1 MSDSFDKKN
10 WQIAGLM
17 ATIIIVISIPLS
29 ILVQRDIKVLS
40 DETDSAQF
48 VGRKV
53 CLDCHKKE
61 YDLWLGSDHDKAMDT
76 ANDSS
81 VLGDF
86 NDAVFTSRGISSKF
100 YKKDEKYYVFTAGP
114 EGKPGEFQ
122 ITHTFG
128 YTPLQQYLVP
138 FPGGKYQCLPIAWDT
153 ENKKWYDMAG
163 MVYSESDLRPDNW
176 LYWTNQAQNWNG
188 MCAECHSTNLKKNY
202 DVDKGTFNTTW
213 SEIDVSC
220 EACHG
225 PGSKHADWAKLPEM
239 SRDNEGDLGLLI
251 KNSEI
256 SPRQNIELCAPCH
269 SRRGSIQ
276 EYDFEQPQILN
287 NADPQLIVEPLY
299 HIDGQI
305 REEDYVYGSFLQS
318 KMYLNDVQCNDCHDV
333 HSGKRLFEGN
343 KLCLQCHRENEYDTY
358 DHHFHKFKGQ
368 EGTPL
373 NLKRGRIIEV
383 GEGAL
388 CEKCHMPAQYYMGID
403 FRPDHSLRVPRP
415 DLTVKLNVPN
425 ACNSCHEDNTPQWA
439 EEYMVKWYGEQKK
452 EHYGEIF
459 SAALKGNKKASQKLI
474 TMISD
479 PLYSEIVRATAVYYL
494 SNLNDPSSMESVKS
508 ALNDNEA
515 LVRLAAVRGFSS
527 PNSDDFINSLAPMLN
542 DPIKTVRINVSNH
555 LNNIPNLDHSD
566 KRLKELERVSKEY
579 KKSILYMADFP
590 SGRYNLGN
598 FYFARKK
605 HVKAKNNY
613 IEAIKMDEKFI
624 PAKMNLAML
633 YYSEG
638 NLDEVEKI
646 YLDIIQEEPELS
658 ETYYNLGLLYAEQKK
673 FEKAAKYLEL
683 AAKKITENYRIY
695 YNLGLIYQQLKQNKN
710 AEESFLKA
718 LDKQSDDP
726 GILHALAD
734 HYIKTGEPKK
744 AKRFALELKENF
756 PQNPIGRQLL
766 DYIAKQK

>member
-1 MSDSFDKKN
+1 MSDSFNKKN
-10 WQIAGLM
+10 WQIAGFI

-29 ILVQRDIKVLS
+29 MLVHSDIKIGN
-40 DETDSAQF
+40 TDSAQF

-61 YDLWLGSDHDKAMDT
+61 YDLWLGSDHHKAMDT

-86 NDAVFTSRGISSKF
+86 NNAVFTSRGITSNF
-100 YKKDEKYYVFTAGP
+100 YKKDGKFYVFTAGP
-114 EGKPGEFQ
+114 GGHPEEYP
-122 ITHTFG
+122 IVYTFG
-128 YTPLQQYLVP
+128 YYPLQQYLVP
-138 FPGGKYQCLPIAWDT
+138 FPGGLYQCLPIAWDSRK
-153 ENKKWYDMAG
+153 NRWFDLAG
-163 MVYSESDLRPDNW
+163 MTYKNDELSPDDW

-202 DVDKGTFNTTW
+202 DVDKKTFNTTW

-225 PGSKHADWAKLPEM
+225 PGSKHAEWAKLPEM
-239 SRDNEGDLGLLI
+239 ARDNEGDLGLLI
-251 KNSEI
+251 KNSEM
-256 SPRQNIELCAPCH
+256 SARQNIELCAPCH

-276 EYDFEQPQILN
+276 EYDFEHPQLLN

-318 KMYLNDVQCNDCHDV
+318 KMYLNDVQCKDCHDV

-343 KLCLQCHRENEYDTY
+343 KLCLQCHRENEYDSY
-358 DHHFHKFKGQ
+358 DHHFHKSRGQ

-373 NLKRGRIIEV
+373 NLKSGRIIEV

-403 FRPDHSLRVPRP
+403 SRPDHSLRIPRP

-439 EEYMVKWYGEQKK
+439 EGYIIKWYGEQKK
-452 EHYGEIF
+452 EQYGEIF
-459 SAALKGNKKASQKLI
+459 SAALKGNKKATQKLI
-474 TMISD
+474 SMASD

-494 SNLNDPSSMESVKS
+494 SSLNDAASLGAVKS

-515 LVRLAAVRGFSS
+515 LVRLAAVRGFTSA
-527 PNSDDFINSLAPMLN
+527 NSDDFINTLAPMLN
-542 DPIKTVRINVSNH
+542 DPVKTVRINVSNR
-555 LNNIPNLDHSD
+555 LSNISNLDRSD
-566 KRLKELERVSKEY
+566 KRLKELARVSKEY
-579 KKSILYMADFP
+579 EKSLLYMADFP

-598 FYFARKK
+598 FYFARQKR
-605 HVKAKNNY
+605 VKAKNNY
-613 IEAIKMDEKFI
+613 MEAIKMDEQFI

-646 YLDIIQEEPELS
+646 YLNIIREKPELS

-673 FEKAAKYLEL
+673 FKKAANYLEI
-683 AAKKITENYRIY
+683 AAGKITENYRIY
-695 YNLGLIYQQLKQNKN
+695 YNLGLIYQQMRQNKN
-710 AEESFLKA
+710 AEESFLRA
-718 LDKQSDDP
+718 LEKQSKDP
-726 GILHALAD
+726 EIFHALAD
-734 HYIKTGEPKK
+734 HYIKTGEIRK
-744 AKRFALELKENF
+744 AKKIVLKLRKKF
-756 PQNPIGRQLL
+756 PQNPIGQQLL
-766 DYIAKQK
+766 DYINKQK